1 MGFLCISTH
10 GVEGNKE
17 ADYLA
22 NDAAREDRIEIAL
35 QYRLSEYTSIINKSV
50 KEMWLNTSHTYT

>member
-1 MGFLCISTH
+1 M

-22 NDAAREDRIEIAL
+22 KNAAREDTTEVAQKYGR
-35 QYRLSEYTSIINKSV
+35 SEYSSIINKSV
-50 KEMWLNTSHTYT
+50 KEM